1 MPCHHCSV
9 VGFQPTS
16 WASSLRSRPRP
27 QSLPQ
32 WNWEHCGATAGP
44 LRTVNFNWV
53 SNIVAS
59 CDTSWIAAAFKSN
72 PGDGGCWAQIQ
83 IYPDQIRRFKT
94 ILTLDRSWRWR
105 EIAAHNPLEQTR
117 RASSCCIVSAH
128 IEGNKDKIDLECHV
142 VLDMFG
148 WCNDDCRL
156 A

>member
-1 MPCHHCSV
+1 MSPLQCGRVSAYV
-9 VGFQPTS
+9 VSFQS
-16 WASSLRSRPRP
+16 KVKASTPKPASMELRALWCDCRAIADSQFQLSL
-27 QSLPQ
+27 
-32 WNWEHCGATAGP
+32 EHCCK
-44 LRTVNFNWV
+44 LRHVMDSSGLQIEPW
-53 SNIVAS
+53 
-59 CDTSWIAAAFKSN
+59 WWW
-72 PGDGGCWAQIQ
+72 CWAQIQ

-117 RASSCCIVSAH
+117 RASSCCIVSAN